1 MSATDTT
8 LRVPPAPAPAGPPDR
23 PVPLLVLETM
33 RPKQWVKN
41 AFVLA
46 GLAFSGK
53 ATEPDAVLA
62 AVLVTVAFCL
72 ASGASYLVNDLRDA
86 ETDRLNPRTANRP
99 IARGALS
106 VRTAWISAVLAAGA
120 GFALALAVTPAAAAA
135 LGVFLVAQLAYSLR
149 LKHEVFVDV
158 MTIAGLFVIR
168 AYAGIAAVDA
178 VVSPW
183 LLLTTGLLALFLALC
198 KRRGEA
204 VALGGE
210 SNPQRP
216 VLDYYSVNLLD
227 ELISVVT
234 PSVVVVYALYTVS
247 AAVSDT
253 MLITLPFVLY
263 GIFRVLFLMHH
274 RDRAGMTEEPDA
286 LLFRDPPLLVCVV
299 LWAVSCLVIVLAA

>member
-1 MSATDTT
+1 MSAVGTPEAATPSP
-8 LRVPPAPAPAGPPDR
+8 PPARPR

-53 ATEPDAVLA
+53 TTDPTAVA
-62 AVLVTVAFCL
+62 NALVVTFAFCL
-72 ASGASYLVNDLRDA
+72 ASGASYLINDLRDA
-86 ETDRLNPRTANRP
+86 ETDRLNPRTAGRP
-99 IARGALS
+99 IARGDLRAP
-106 VRTAWISAVLAAGA
+106 VAWFSAVVAAATALGLA
-120 GFALALAVTPAAAAA
+120 FAVTPESAAAVV
-135 LGVFLVAQLAYSLR
+135 VFLTAQVAYSLR

-168 AYAGIAAVDA
+168 AYAGIAAVNA
-178 VVSPW
+178 EVSPW

-234 PSVVVVYALYTVS
+234 PSVVVVYALYTVLG
-247 AAVSDT
+247 AESDT
-253 MLITLPFVLY
+253 MLITLPFVIY

-286 LLFRDPPLLVCVV
+286 LLFRDRPLLVCV
-299 LWAVSCLVIVLAA
+299 LAWTLVSLIIVLTS